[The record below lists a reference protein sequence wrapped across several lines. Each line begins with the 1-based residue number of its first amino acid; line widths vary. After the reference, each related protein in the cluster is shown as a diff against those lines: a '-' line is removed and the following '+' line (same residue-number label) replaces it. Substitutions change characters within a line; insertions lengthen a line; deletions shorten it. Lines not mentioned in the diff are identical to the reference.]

1 MPKVVINKSYDR
13 FCVSHKAFIRLR
25 ELGQQEALQEADPG
39 AYWPLAASPRE
50 PSLNQCGK
58 LIPRDDHKLAQ
69 VVEELG
75 EEANGHGAELKVVA
89 IPDDVKWQ
97 LGVSGAVEHVSEV
110 HRIWE

>member
-58 LIPRDDHKLAQ
+58 LIPRDDKRLAQ

-89 IPDDVKWQ
+89 IPENVKWRICA
-97 LGVSGAVEHVSEV
+97 SGGVEHVSEV
-110 HRIWE
+110 HRTWE